1 MKKILASVGAG
12 ALIVLGSAGA
22 ANAVPPFDVDQNKET
37 YWEALYGVECD
48 KTELKDGTKSFDT
61 TGFGHVIVKYG
72 TTIEELVVGGGYGYD
87 GVYYFDKDLS
97 WIITCDGDGGY
108 ES

>member
-22 ANAVPPFDVDQNKET
+22 ANAVPPFDVDQNKES
-37 YWEALYGVECD
+37 YWEALYGVDCE
-48 KTELKDGTKSFDT
+48 KTELSDGTKSFDT
-61 TGFGHVIVKYG
+61 AGFGAVIVKYG
-72 TTIEELVVGGGYGYD
+72 TTIEELVVGGYD
-87 GVYYFDKDLS
+87 SVYYFDKDLS
-97 WIITCDGDGGY
+97 WIITCDGGGY